1 MVGVSTGSPELSGA
15 DVNPCAG
22 TSRDGGGGGNMAGSR
37 YCGAASARGTA
48 IPQSRIA
55 TTAARS
61 SIVVYRVVMQ
71 RRIIATNR
79 TAGSF
84 VRKKCVY
91 DLGLKSLIHEKDAL
105 HCRHPYAILTYTPPY
120 LFLSGIK

>member
-1 MVGVSTGSPELSGA
+1 M
-15 DVNPCAG
+15 
-22 TSRDGGGGGNMAGSR
+22 
-37 YCGAASARGTA
+37 GAAGAIWPGRGTA
-48 IPQSRIA
+48 ERRVPGDGYPQSRIA